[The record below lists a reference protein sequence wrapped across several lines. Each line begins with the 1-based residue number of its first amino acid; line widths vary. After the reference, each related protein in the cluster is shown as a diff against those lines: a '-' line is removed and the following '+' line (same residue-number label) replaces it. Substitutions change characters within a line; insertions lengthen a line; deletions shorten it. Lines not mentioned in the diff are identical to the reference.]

1 LLKEITISNYALI
14 DYLRI
19 DLSKGF
25 TTITGETG
33 AGKSIILGGLSLA
46 LGKRAEPNL
55 VKDKTKK
62 CFVDLLFS
70 LKNLELKNLFNSL
83 NLDYDTLT
91 TIRREIIPSGK
102 SRAFVNDTPVNLEIL
117 QKLSFELI
125 DIHSQFQNHFIIK
138 EEYQMDIL
146 DLLAKN
152 QNLIERY
159 TLNFSCFKEVKNKIN
174 KLESSRFN
182 MNQEKDYNTY
192 LLNEINSIDFSDSLD
207 SMEKALKKISNSEE
221 INMTFNQISNILQNE
236 ENGIS
241 IKLNEVRVSLK
252 KISNI
257 SNEYKRIFERI
268 ESVIIELDDIVR
280 DVRNE
285 NDIME
290 FNPEMR
296 KILSEKLEKIY
307 SLFRKHQVDKLD
319 DLILIK
325 EKLEKRVSETEN
337 IDAIINEEK
346 KKLVEIELLLNELS
360 KKISQQRKKVIPV
373 LKSKMEKLLKDMG
386 MVNTSFKIELYDS
399 DFFLNKGRDKLLFNF
414 SANKGGILGPLSKT
428 ASGGELSRI
437 MLALK
442 SILSNY
448 KNLPTIIFDEID
460 TGVSGE
466 IANSIGRIMKSMS
479 INMQVISITHLPQV
493 AAKANNHLKVFKKT
507 RNNRTS
513 TELKNLNFNE
523 RVSEIAEMLSGDESA
538 VSAYDLAKELLN

>member
-1 LLKEITISNYALI
+1 MLKEITISNYALI

-83 NLDYDTLT
+83 DLDYDTLT

-152 QNLIERY
+152 QNLIEKY
-159 TLNFSCFKEVKNKIN
+159 TLNFSYFKEVKNKIN

-325 EKLEKRVSETEN
+325 GKLEKKVSETKN

-346 KKLVEIELLLNELS
+346 KKLVELELLLNELS

-373 LKSKMEKLLKDMG
+373 LKSQMEKLLKDMG

-493 AAKANNHLKVFKKT
+493 AAKANNHLKVFKIT
-507 RNNRTS
+507 RNEKTS

>member
-1 LLKEITISNYALI
+1 MLKEITISNYALI

-25 TTITGETG
+25 TAITGETG

-83 NLDYDTLT
+83 DLDYDTLT

-152 QNLIERY
+152 QNLIEKY
-159 TLNFSCFKEVKNKIN
+159 TLNFSYFKEVKNKIN

-192 LLNEINSIDFSDSLD
+192 LLNEITSIDFSDSLD

-221 INMTFNQISNILQNE
+221 INTTFNQISNILQNE

-252 KISNI
+252 KITNI

-296 KILSEKLEKIY
+296 EILSEKLEKIY

-325 EKLEKRVSETEN
+325 GRLEKKVSETEN

-346 KKLVEIELLLNELS
+346 KKLVELELLLNELS

-373 LKSKMEKLLKDMG
+373 LKSQMEKLLKDMG
-386 MVNTSFKIELYDS
+386 MVNTSFKIELNYS
-399 DFFLNKGRDKLLFNF
+399 DIFLNKGKDKLLFNF
-414 SANKGGILGPLSKT
+414 SANKGGLIGPLSKT

-466 IANSIGRIMKSMS
+466 IANCIGRIMKSMS
-479 INMQVISITHLPQV
+479 TNMQVISITHLPQV
-493 AAKANNHLKVFKKT
+493 AAKANNHLKVFKIT
-507 RNNRTS
+507 RNDKTY

>member
-1 LLKEITISNYALI
+1 MLKELTISNYALI
-14 DYLRI
+14 DYLKV
-19 DLSKGF
+19 DLTQGF
-25 TTITGETG
+25 TSITGETG
-33 AGKSIILGGLSLA
+33 AGKSILLGGLSLA
-46 LGKRAEPNL
+46 LGKRADLNL

-70 LKNLELKNLFNSL
+70 ITNLNLKNLFDSL
-83 NLDYDTLT
+83 DIDYDSLT
-91 TIRREIIPSGK
+91 TVRREIIPSGK
-102 SRAFVNDTPVNLEIL
+102 SRAFINDTPVNLETL
-117 QKLSFELI
+117 QKISYELI

-138 EEYQMDIL
+138 EEYQIDIL

-152 QNLIERY
+152 QNLIEKY
-159 TLNFSCFKEVKNKIN
+159 NLNFFSFKELKNKID
-174 KLESSRFN
+174 KLEASRVN
-182 MNQEKDYNTY
+182 MNQEKDYNTH
-192 LLNEINSIDFSDSLD
+192 LLNEIKAIDVSESVDSIEQKFNQL
-207 SMEKALKKISNSEE
+207 SNSEE
-221 INMTFNQISNILQNE
+221 INTTFNQILNIFQHE
-236 ENGIS
+236 ENGINV
-241 IKLNEVRVSLK
+241 KFNQVRFLIK

-257 SNEYKRIFERI
+257 SIEYKRIFERI
-268 ESVIIELDDIVR
+268 ESIIIELDDIVR

-296 KILSEKLEKIY
+296 EILNLKLEKIY

-325 EKLEKRVSETEN
+325 GRLEKKVSETEN

-346 KKLVEIELLLNELS
+346 KKLVELELLLNVLS

-399 DFFLNKGRDKLLFNF
+399 DIFLNKGRDKLLFNF
-414 SANKGGILGPLSKT
+414 SANKGGLLGPLSKT

-466 IANSIGRIMKSMS
+466 IANCIGRIMKSMS

-493 AAKANNHLKVFKKT
+493 AAKANNHLKVFKVT
-507 RNNRTS
+507 RNEKTS

>member
-1 LLKEITISNYALI
+1 MLKEITISNYALI

-19 DLSKGF
+19 DLSEGF

-70 LKNLELKNLFNSL
+70 LKKLELKNLFNSL
-83 NLDYDTLT
+83 DLDYDTLT

-152 QNLIERY
+152 QNLIEKY
-159 TLNFSCFKEVKNKIN
+159 TLNFSYFKEVKNKIN

-221 INMTFNQISNILQNE
+221 INTTFNQISNILQNE

-252 KISNI
+252 KITNI

-296 KILSEKLEKIY
+296 EILSEKLEKIY

-325 EKLEKRVSETEN
+325 GRLEKKVSETEN

-373 LKSKMEKLLKDMG
+373 LKSQMEKLLKDMG

-399 DFFLNKGRDKLLFNF
+399 DIFLNKGRDKLLFNF
-414 SANKGGILGPLSKT
+414 SANKGGLIGPLSKT

-466 IANSIGRIMKSMS
+466 IANCIGRIMKSMS

-493 AAKANNHLKVFKKT
+493 AAKANNHLKVFKIT
-507 RNNRTS
+507 RNEKTS

>member
-25 TTITGETG
+25 SAITGETG

-83 NLDYDTLT
+83 DLDYDTLT

-221 INMTFNQISNILQNE
+221 INTTFNQISNILQNE

-252 KISNI
+252 KITNI

-268 ESVIIELDDIVR
+268 ESIIIELDDIVK

-285 NDIME
+285 NDITE

-296 KILSEKLEKIY
+296 EILSEKLEKIY
-307 SLFRKHQVDKLD
+307 SLFRKHQVDNLD

-325 EKLEKRVSETEN
+325 GKLEKKVSETKN

-346 KKLVEIELLLNELS
+346 KKLVELELLLNELS

-373 LKSKMEKLLKDMG
+373 LKSQMEKLLKDMG

-466 IANSIGRIMKSMS
+466 IANCIGRIMKSMS

-493 AAKANNHLKVFKKT
+493 AAKANNHLKVFKIT
-507 RNNRTS
+507 RNEKTS

>member
-1 LLKEITISNYALI
+1 MLKEITISNYALI

-25 TTITGETG
+25 TSITGETG

-62 CFVDLLFS
+62 CFVDLIFS

-83 NLDYDTLT
+83 DIDYDTLT

-152 QNLIERY
+152 QNLIEKY
-159 TLNFSCFKEVKNKIN
+159 TLNFSYFKEVKNKIN

-221 INMTFNQISNILQNE
+221 INTTFNQISNILQNE

-252 KISNI
+252 KITNI

-296 KILSEKLEKIY
+296 EILSEKLEKIY

-325 EKLEKRVSETEN
+325 GRLEKKVSETEN

-373 LKSKMEKLLKDMG
+373 LKSQMEKLLKDMG

-399 DFFLNKGRDKLLFNF
+399 DIFLNKGRDKLLFNF
-414 SANKGGILGPLSKT
+414 SANKGGLLGPLSKT

-466 IANSIGRIMKSMS
+466 IANCIGRIMKSMS

-493 AAKANNHLKVFKKT
+493 AAKANNHLKVFKIT
-507 RNNRTS
+507 RNEKTS

>member
-1 LLKEITISNYALI
+1 MLKEITISNYALI

-25 TTITGETG
+25 TAITGETG

-83 NLDYDTLT
+83 DLDYDILT

-152 QNLIERY
+152 QNLIEKY
-159 TLNFSCFKEVKNKIN
+159 TLNFSHFKEVKNKIN

-192 LLNEINSIDFSDSLD
+192 LLNEISSIDFSDSLD

-221 INMTFNQISNILQNE
+221 INTTFNQISNILQNE
-236 ENGIS
+236 EDGIS

-252 KISNI
+252 KITNI

-296 KILSEKLEKIY
+296 EILSEKLEKIY

-325 EKLEKRVSETEN
+325 GKLEKKVSETEN

-346 KKLVEIELLLNELS
+346 KKLVELELALNELS

-373 LKSKMEKLLKDMG
+373 LKSQMEKLLKDMG
-386 MVNTSFKIELYDS
+386 MVNTSFKIELNHS
-399 DFFLNKGRDKLLFNF
+399 DIFLNKGRDKLLFNF
-414 SANKGGILGPLSKT
+414 SANKGGLHGPLSKT

-466 IANSIGRIMKSMS
+466 IANCIGRIMKSMS

-493 AAKANNHLKVFKKT
+493 AAKANNHLKVFKIT
-507 RNNRTS
+507 RNEKTS

>member
-1 LLKEITISNYALI
+1 MLKEITISNYALI

-25 TTITGETG
+25 TSITGETG

-70 LKNLELKNLFNSL
+70 LKSLELKNLFNSL

-152 QNLIERY
+152 QNLIEKY
-159 TLNFSCFKEVKNKIN
+159 TLNFSYFKEVKNKIN

-192 LLNEINSIDFSDSLD
+192 LLNEINNIDFSDSLD

-221 INMTFNQISNILQNE
+221 INTTFNQISNILQNE

-252 KISNI
+252 KITNI

-268 ESVIIELDDIVR
+268 ESIIIELDDIVR

-296 KILSEKLEKIY
+296 EILSEKLEKIY

-319 DLILIK
+319 DLLLIK
-325 EKLEKRVSETEN
+325 GRLEKKVSETEN

-346 KKLVEIELLLNELS
+346 KKLVELELLLNVLS

-399 DFFLNKGRDKLLFNF
+399 DIFLNKGRDKLLFNF
-414 SANKGGILGPLSKT
+414 SANKGGPLGPLSKT

-493 AAKANNHLKVFKKT
+493 AAKANNHLKVFKIT
-507 RNNRTS
+507 RNEKTS

>member
-1 LLKEITISNYALI
+1 MLKEITISNYALI

-62 CFVDLLFS
+62 CFVDLIFS

-152 QNLIERY
+152 QNLIEKY

-207 SMEKALKKISNSEE
+207 SMERALKKISNSEE
-221 INMTFNQISNILQNE
+221 INTTFNQISNILQNE
-236 ENGIS
+236 EDGIS

-252 KISNI
+252 KITNI

-268 ESVIIELDDIVR
+268 ESIIIELDDIVR

-296 KILSEKLEKIY
+296 EILSEKLEKIY

-325 EKLEKRVSETEN
+325 GKLEKKVSETEN
-337 IDAIINEEK
+337 IDTIINEEK
-346 KKLVEIELLLNELS
+346 KRLVELELLLNELS

-373 LKSKMEKLLKDMG
+373 LKSQMEKLLRDMG

-399 DFFLNKGRDKLLFNF
+399 DIFLNKGRDKLLFNF
-414 SANKGGILGPLSKT
+414 SANKGGLIGPLSKT

-466 IANSIGRIMKSMS
+466 IANCIGRIMKSMS

-493 AAKANNHLKVFKKT
+493 AAKANNHLKVFKIT
-507 RNNRTS
+507 RNEKTS
-513 TELKNLNFNE
+513 TKLKNLNFNE

>member
-1 LLKEITISNYALI
+1 MLKEITISNYALI

-25 TTITGETG
+25 TSITGETG

-62 CFVDLLFS
+62 CFVDLIFS

-83 NLDYDTLT
+83 DLDYDTLT

-152 QNLIERY
+152 QNLIEKY
-159 TLNFSCFKEVKNKIN
+159 TLNFSYFKEVKNKIN

-221 INMTFNQISNILQNE
+221 INTTFNQISNILQNE

-252 KISNI
+252 KITNI

-268 ESVIIELDDIVR
+268 ESIIIELDDIVR

-296 KILSEKLEKIY
+296 EILSEKLEKIY

-325 EKLEKRVSETEN
+325 GRLEKKVSETEN

-373 LKSKMEKLLKDMG
+373 LKSQMEKLLKDMG

-399 DFFLNKGRDKLLFNF
+399 DIFLNKGRDKLLFNF
-414 SANKGGILGPLSKT
+414 SANKGGLLGPLSKT

-466 IANSIGRIMKSMS
+466 IANCIGRIMKSMS

-493 AAKANNHLKVFKKT
+493 AAKANNHLKVFKIT
-507 RNNRTS
+507 RNEKTS

>member
-1 LLKEITISNYALI
+1 MLKEITISNYALI

-25 TTITGETG
+25 TSITGETG

-83 NLDYDTLT
+83 DLDYDTLT

-152 QNLIERY
+152 QNLIEKY
-159 TLNFSCFKEVKNKIN
+159 TLNFSYFKEVKNKIN

-221 INMTFNQISNILQNE
+221 INTTFNQISNILQNE

-252 KISNI
+252 KITNI

-296 KILSEKLEKIY
+296 EILSEKLEKIY

-325 EKLEKRVSETEN
+325 GRLEKKVSETEN

-346 KKLVEIELLLNELS
+346 KKLVELELLLNELS

-373 LKSKMEKLLKDMG
+373 LKSQMEKLLKDMG

-399 DFFLNKGRDKLLFNF
+399 DIFLNKGRDKLLFNF
-414 SANKGGILGPLSKT
+414 SANKGGLLGPLSKT

-466 IANSIGRIMKSMS
+466 IANCIGRIMKSMS

-493 AAKANNHLKVFKKT
+493 AAKANNHLKVFKIT
-507 RNNRTS
+507 RNEKTS

>member
-1 LLKEITISNYALI
+1 MLKEITISNYALI

-83 NLDYDTLT
+83 DLDYDTLT

-152 QNLIERY
+152 QNLIEKY
-159 TLNFSCFKEVKNKIN
+159 TLNFSYFKEVKNKIN

-221 INMTFNQISNILQNE
+221 INTTFNQISNILQNE

-252 KISNI
+252 KITNI

-296 KILSEKLEKIY
+296 EILSEKLEKIY

-325 EKLEKRVSETEN
+325 GRLEKKVSETEN

-346 KKLVEIELLLNELS
+346 KKLVELELLLNELS

-373 LKSKMEKLLKDMG
+373 LKSQMEKLLKDMG

-399 DFFLNKGRDKLLFNF
+399 DIFLNKGRDKLLFNF
-414 SANKGGILGPLSKT
+414 SANKGGLLGPLSKT

-466 IANSIGRIMKSMS
+466 IANCIGRIMKSMS

-493 AAKANNHLKVFKKT
+493 AAKANNHLKVFKIT